1 MNLAPVLQL
10 GLMLSDVRV
19 DFGLQACWHLV
30 LVGLRVLS
38 AGTIPTLDGGL
49 PAEVGVQV
57 DDLIPAV
64 ESFPLLNLLLSC
76 WMAGVGSELRQVG
89 DEPGVDDS
97 ASDELP
103 TGLRHI
109 LVVVSQLIS

>member
-57 DDLIPAV
+57 DDLIPAPWYLYA
-64 ESFPLLNLLLSC
+64 EQNFPEEAKAS
-76 WMAGVGSELRQVG
+76 
-89 DEPGVDDS
+89 EPGR
-97 ASDELP
+97 E
-103 TGLRHI
+103 
-109 LVVVSQLIS
+109 